1 MRKESKFNVTIF
13 SNLLSILVS
22 IFISFVITKYFV
34 EYIGKEAYSY
44 YPIANNFSTYFSL
57 FFVAINIS
65 SSRYIVIKYLNN
77 EIKEAQSYY
86 TTIFVSCVILSLFV
100 FSLEMLFYFNLS
112 GILNIPNNLLRDVK
126 TLFLLIFL
134 SSICHGI
141 VASFNAIYY
150 VKNRMDLYGI
160 SVIAEN
166 IVKGILMLV
175 LYISKS
181 IGLISL
187 GYIILI
193 STIIRYLF
201 SINFSSKYM
210 KEIKFDLNTFSIIKL
225 KSILKTG
232 IWAIVSNS
240 GNIIILNS
248 ELILSNALIG
258 IESSSEL
265 SLIQPLMTLCLLLGN
280 TITVML
286 EPLMIE
292 SIATNKYDEIK
303 KIRISLMCLLY
314 IPIVLVITLNKH
326 LYAIWLPKE
335 NNVVLY
341 NLTFLMCL
349 QILFSFINY
358 MSFSAI
364 TTLLREKIKGIGF
377 IVSTVLYVCLIILLN
392 KKLAL
397 DNYHIIFA
405 GIISYVL
412 YFVIFIPLCAKK
424 LLKETNKKVNLIY
437 LKDYF
442 CVLVTM
448 LINVLVAKII
458 PLNNILLFMIMCL
471 VCACVDYVIV
481 LHAYKIKPSEMI
493 KSVK

>member
-1 MRKESKFNVTIF
+1 M
-13 SNLLSILVS
+13 
-22 IFISFVITKYFV
+22 
-34 EYIGKEAYSY
+34 
-44 YPIANNFSTYFSL
+44 
-57 FFVAINIS
+57 
-65 SSRYIVIKYLNN
+65 
-77 EIKEAQSYY
+77 
-86 TTIFVSCVILSLFV
+86 
-100 FSLEMLFYFNLS
+100 
-112 GILNIPNNLLRDVK
+112 
-126 TLFLLIFL
+126 
-134 SSICHGI
+134 
-141 VASFNAIYY
+141 
-150 VKNRMDLYGI
+150 
-160 SVIAEN
+160 
-166 IVKGILMLV
+166 
-175 LYISKS
+175 
-181 IGLISL
+181 
-187 GYIILI
+187 
-193 STIIRYLF
+193 
-201 SINFSSKYM
+201 
-210 KEIKFDLNTFSIIKL
+210 
-225 KSILKTG
+225 
-232 IWAIVSNS
+232 
-240 GNIIILNS
+240 
-248 ELILSNALIG
+248 
-258 IESSSEL
+258 
-265 SLIQPLMTLCLLLGN
+265 
-280 TITVML
+280 
-286 EPLMIE
+286 
-292 SIATNKYDEIK
+292 
-303 KIRISLMCLLY
+303 
-314 IPIVLVITLNKH
+314 TLNKH